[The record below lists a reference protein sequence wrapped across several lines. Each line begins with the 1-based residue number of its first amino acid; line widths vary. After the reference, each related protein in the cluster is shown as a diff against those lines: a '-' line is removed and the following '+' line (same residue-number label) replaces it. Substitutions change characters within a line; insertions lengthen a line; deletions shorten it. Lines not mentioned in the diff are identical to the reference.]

1 MDVELLEIRGDNKK
15 KHENKA
21 TSESIA
27 LETKMQVI
35 RRLDT
40 DERQSEI
47 GAALNLAASTIRTIL
62 KNKVKI
68 LSSATATTT
77 SSATGITRSR
87 SNTIEEMKNDF
98 LYGLTTKLN
107 AICP

>member
-1 MDVELLEIRGDNKK
+1 MGDNK

-21 TSESIA
+21 IRKSIS
-27 LETKMQVI
+27 LENKMQVS
-35 RRLDT
+35 RRLNT
-40 DERQSEI
+40 GERQSEI

-62 KNKVKI
+62 KNKEKNIVIGNCNYDK
-68 LSSATATTT
+68 

-87 SNTIEEMKNDF
+87 NNAVEEMKNDF

-107 AICP
+107 TICPLVNIL